1 MKKLNVVLIGLCFAV
16 ASFGGYKA
24 LNHGGNATQVADVLI
39 AENVEAL
46 SAGDS
51 WSTFKKVCEF
61 VAGIWTCI
69 SESFS
74 GSSSESETL
83 KDCYRKVYSQVCYL
97 PGNKVGHHDVCEH
110 YQDKTEVHECDPGWN
125 TPCA

>member
-74 GSSSESETL
+74 GSSSESETM

-110 YQDKTEVHECDPGWN
+110 YMDKTQVHECDPGWN